1 MMLSFKFQSIKNL
14 VLIAGFLAVSIGGL
28 ATMSN
33 STTSPRHLT
42 IAIPKI
48 EYILD
53 PHRME
58 DAYSMLMNIQIHRGL
73 FRYTPEGDVVTDLV
87 QSWTEDSNHL
97 RFVYKLKKSTFSDGT
112 TITAEDLR
120 QSLARIFYIG
130 ASIGAD
136 IEYVKGAK
144 KFRQSKNMADLGI
157 KALSPTELEI
167 NLEHPSAL
175 LHKQL
180 AAADCGVLKI
190 TDFKSSFSVSEATAV
205 SGPYKIIAIKPD
217 QIRFAKW
224 RSDSLDSSNPPEF
237 IDFNLTDQDLVE
249 LAVAG
254 KNDTLDRQQIPT
266 NTRTKLMS
274 SGWKE
279 AVTGLTFE
287 RFVIMNPKIISLPTR
302 EYLFSKVNQN
312 QLAGSFSKSS
322 LVPAFGIIPAGI
334 PGSLPHE
341 DMDKARADAA
351 KSSPKAPTEEIL
363 VEYVADKGITDLI
376 ASYLK
381 EVWETPTLRIK
392 LNPIPLQD
400 FLKKMFSS
408 SGSVLIGARALDYFD
423 GYSVLT
429 YFRSAYASNYFH
441 VHDRAVDSA
450 LDKAVEMFEPNQRI
464 EAYKNIQRMV
474 LKHYTVIPL
483 LFGSPASGLWSS
495 QLKRPPAHPAGWH
508 TLPFETIEMEAKN

>member
-1 MMLSFKFQSIKNL
+1 MPSFKFRSIKILAL
-14 VLIAGFLAVSIGGL
+14 VAGVLTLSLGGL
-28 ATMSN
+28 ATMSK
-33 STTSPRHLT
+33 SITSARHLT

-97 RFVYKLKKSTFSDGT
+97 RYVYKLKKSTFSDGT
-112 TITAEDLR
+112 PITAENLR

-130 ASIGAD
+130 ASIGAN
-136 IEYVKGAK
+136 IEYIKGAK
-144 KFRQSKNMADLGI
+144 KFRQSKNIADLDI
-157 KALSPTELEI
+157 KVLSPTELEI

-180 AAADCGVLKI
+180 AAVDCGVLKI
-190 TDFKSSFSVSEATAV
+190 TDFKSPFNVSEATAV
-205 SGPYKIIAIKPD
+205 SGPYKIIAIKPE
-217 QIRFAKW
+217 QIRLAKW

-237 IDFNLTDQDLVE
+237 IDINLTDQNPVE

-266 NTRTKLMS
+266 EIRTKLIS
-274 SGWKE
+274 KGWKE
-279 AVTGLTFE
+279 AVTELTFE
-287 RFVIMNPKIISLPTR
+287 RFVIMNPKIISLQTR

-312 QLAGSFSKSS
+312 QLADRFSKSS
-322 LVPAFGIIPAGI
+322 LVPAFGMIPAGI
-334 PGSLPHE
+334 PGALPQD
-341 DMDKARADAA
+341 DMDKARSNAI
-351 KSSPKAPTEEIL
+351 KSSFKAPTGEIL
-363 VEYVADKGITDLI
+363 VEYVADKGITDPI

-392 LNPIPLQD
+392 LTPIPLQD

-408 SGSVLIGARALDYFD
+408 SGSVLIGAKALDYFD

-441 VHDRAVDSA
+441 VHDGAVDSA
-450 LDKAVEMFEPNQRI
+450 LDKAIEMFEPNQRI
-464 EAYKNIQRMV
+464 EAYKNIQRLV
-474 LKHYTVIPL
+474 LKHYMVIPL

-508 TLPFETIEMEAKN
+508 TLPFETIEMKAKN